1 MARNMKA
8 SWQIILKR
16 SKEEKKYAGENFMKL
31 IISF

>member
-16 SKEEKKYAGENFMKL
+16 SKEEKRYTEKTPLAHA
-31 IISF
+31 